1 MNLVLPDMEERRVN
15 AQTEK
20 KIWEEST
27 SDIKAGLH
35 ATTMARIN
43 FMPGSTLV
51 KHYGSLSAEHI
62 KIHYRNTSKVVKI
75 GVPLSSI
82 CYYPD
87 SFAQWR
93 HIIAKQR

>member
-1 MNLVLPDMEERRVN
+1 
-15 AQTEK
+15 
-20 KIWEEST
+20 
-27 SDIKAGLH
+27 
-35 ATTMARIN
+35 
-43 FMPGSTLV
+43 MPGSTLV

-62 KIHYRNTSKVVKI
+62 KILYRNTSKVVKI

-82 CYYPD
+82 CHYPD